1 MYTRDNFV
9 KCNVYYA
16 AAALLLAV
24 GTMPACAQQ
33 SVVTDWSTH
42 HIVFTNPGSE
52 MDAIMNGR
60 RPEWQNLVNNPRYRM
75 QQLRRSAAWAN
86 RLSKLTAVSEALR
99 QKNLRNGMWAH
110 AIGPSGSGTP
120 VDMYPALF
128 SASFTTASCSDYIV
142 FPVNTPG
149 HSGGPPKG
157 QANFVGFNN
166 LYNGTCGS
174 TPPSVAFAFYVG
186 RGTFQTSPAI
196 SLDGTKIAVVESKN
210 SISGTRT
217 NFHVFTLGTNGT
229 GNGSVYSFPATPHTI
244 VDNGATTTTSATNN
258 AIDTYVSVDANPS
271 DTRSSPYVDYVN
283 DVAYLGDDTGKLHKF
298 IGVFNGTPTEVKGGG
313 TGWPSPVATGVILTS
328 PVLDGTSGNIFV
340 GGSDGNLYCIVSS
353 TGSPC
358 STPSVDVAGAGGGAV
373 LDAPVVDGTAE
384 TVFGQANSAGNGNAV
399 LLQASATNLISHVSV
414 DMGAGGT
421 DLYNG
426 DFDNTYYSSSAGA
439 YGGYLYFCGNLS
451 GAATPA
457 LYRIGFSASGA
468 MNSANDGN
476 SFQLVASGHT
486 GTGVDCT
493 PLTEVYNGTTDML
506 FLGVKGHASPSACAS
521 QACIMS
527 FTLGTSFPAAPAAV
541 HALGG
546 SNNGS
551 SGIII
556 DNTSTQAGASQIYF
570 SNLQSATSA
579 TQLSQSGLN

>member
-1 MYTRDNFV
+1 MNTRKNFV
-9 KCNVYYA
+9 KCIVYYA
-16 AAALLLAV
+16 AAVLLLAA
-24 GTMPACAQQ
+24 GAIPACAQQ
-33 SVVTDWSTH
+33 GVVTDWSTRH
-42 HIVFTNPGSE
+42 VIFSNPGSE
-52 MDAIMNGR
+52 VNALMNGR

-75 QQLRRSAAWAN
+75 QQLRRSAAWGN
-86 RLSKLTAVSEALR
+86 RLSKLTAVSDALQ
-99 QKNLRNGMWAH
+99 QKKLTNGAWTAQ
-110 AIGPSGSGTP
+110 IGPSGSGTP
-120 VDMYPALF
+120 VDMYPAVF
-128 SASFTTASCSDYIV
+128 SSSFTTASCSDIIV
-142 FPVNTPG
+142 FPVNASG
-149 HSGGPPKG
+149 HSGNKG

-166 LYNGTCGS
+166 LYNGTCTGVP
-174 TPPSVAFAFYVG
+174 TVAFAFYVG
-186 RGTFQTSPAI
+186 RGTFQTSPAF
-196 SLDGTKIAVVESKN
+196 SLDGTKIAIVESK
-210 SISGTRT
+210 SAVSGTRT
-217 NFHVFTLGTNGT
+217 NFHVFTFGTNGT
-229 GNGSVYSFPATPHTI
+229 GNGSVYSFPAAPHTI
-244 VDNGATTTTSATNN
+244 VDNGSTTTTSSTNN

-283 DVAYLGDDTGKLHKF
+283 DVAYLGDDSGKLHKF
-298 IGVFNGTPTEVKGGG
+298 TGVFNGTPTEVKGGG
-313 TGWPSPVATGVILTS
+313 TGWPATVATGVILTS

-353 TGSPC
+353 TGLPC

-373 LDAPVVDGTAE
+373 LDAPIVDSTAE

-426 DFDNTYYSSSAGA
+426 DFDNTYYNSTAGA
-439 YGGYLYFCGNLS
+439 YAGFLYFCGNLS

-457 LYRIGFSASGA
+457 LYRIGFSASGG

-476 SFQLVASGHT
+476 SLQLVASGNT

-493 PLTEVYNGTTDML
+493 PLTEVFNGTTDML
-506 FLGVKGHASPSACAS
+506 FLGVKGHARPSACTN

-527 FTLGTSFPAAPAAV
+527 FTLGTPFPTAPTAV

-570 SNLQSATSA
+570 SNLQSDHSA